1 MKIIIA
7 PTKQMKF
14 KDDLDMEYTTPLFV
28 NESLELRKKISDLDL
43 PALKKIMKISDKMA
57 SKVFDLYHTDHPQ
70 FGCAILSYS
79 GIAFQ
84 YMAPGIFTD
93 DQLEYIDKHLRIVSG
108 LYGIVRPF
116 DQIEEY
122 RLEMQ
127 TKLPFP
133 PYSLYEFWNDKIA
146 SALEDDLII
155 NLASEEYAKCV
166 RPYKPLIDVRFLDHD
181 GKEKG
186 VYVKMARGEMVRFMA
201 ENHITDPE
209 KLKAFDRQG
218 YRYDEKASTETTYV
232 FRKERS

>member
-14 KDDLDMEYTTPLFV
+14 KDDLDVEYTTPLFQ
-28 NESLELRKKISDLDL
+28 NESLDLRKKISDLDL
-43 PALKKIMKISDKMA
+43 PVLKKIMKISDRMLP
-57 SKVFDLYHTDHPQ
+57 KVYDLFHTDHPQ

-93 DQLEYIDKHLRIVSG
+93 DQLDYIDKHLRIVSG

-146 SALEDDLII
+146 TALEDDVIL
-155 NLASEEYAKCV
+155 NLASEEYAKCI
-166 RPYKPLIDVRFLDHD
+166 RPYKPLIDVRFLDVD

-186 VYVKMARGEMVRFMA
+186 VYVKMARGEMVRYMA
-201 ENHITDPE
+201 ENNIEHIE
-209 KLKAFDRQG
+209 QIQKFDRQ
-218 YRYDEKASTETTYV
+218 DFVFCPKQSNKTLYV
-232 FRKERS
+232 FQKIK